1 MRYFRTF
8 QQNISKQMKLRIK
21 TTIPFCSQEATRQQ
35 LLLLLWL
42 WCIRLVFSHH
52 VGGEDEDSLVF
63 TTRPLWVIQQIRV
76 VLAKVPEIIPCHFH
90 ADNEGWVRFRISCI
104 SFFNK
109 NIQLGPKVLGQWDRS
124 SICTP
129 TQSILRSNNHGV
141 TDMWTLSFNST
152 TLPKIFGIKCLGITP
167 SYRQRAIMVERLKY
181 RLKMEEEYQTGRNS
195 CHTKWRNYLN

>member
-1 MRYFRTF
+1 MRTLLCLPQGHCGSSSRLGSYSRKSPKSFPA
-8 QQNISKQMKLRIK
+8 ISTQ
-21 TTIPFCSQEATRQQ
+21 TT
-35 LLLLLWL
+35 
-42 WCIRLVFSHH
+42 
-52 VGGEDEDSLVF
+52 
-63 TTRPLWVIQQIRV
+63 
-76 VLAKVPEIIPCHFH
+76 KVESDLEFH
-90 ADNEGWVRFRISCI
+90 AFPFSIKIYS
-104 SFFNK
+104 
-109 NIQLGPKVLGQWDRS
+109 QGQKCSDSS

-195 CHTKWRNYLN
+195 CHTK